1 MVRIFSCLM
10 NWTTIAWSV
19 GASAYLTL
27 AIVHLVIW
35 CKQTDQRVHLLF
47 SVTALLVSTAASAI
61 GVQTGRMRPEIAV
74 ALVHQKRWQ
83 GDSCTAVS
91 RPGDSRPLNAQIKAT
106 QTALRTR
113 VRRIRSTA
121 FQRFQYLCKSAA
133 CHLRNSFAI

>member
-1 MVRIFSCLM
+1 VVRIFSCLI
-10 NWTTIAWSV
+10 NWTTIAWPV
-19 GASAYLTL
+19 GASAYLSL

-47 SVTALLVSTAASAI
+47 SVTALSTAASAI
-61 GVQTGRMRPEIAV
+61 GVQTGRMRPEVAA

-91 RPGDSRPLNAQIKAT
+91 RPGDSRPLNAQIKAR

-113 VRRIRSTA
+113 VRRMIEKMTA
-121 FQRFQYLCKSAA
+121 
-133 CHLRNSFAI
+133 